1 MDWQVVP
8 AIKTVLRSASGTG
21 ARCYRYSPATA
32 IIRSKKR
39 AVATE
44 RLGLVLSGVTA
55 TRAKSTGRSAAGRPV
70 NYGPEKRP
78 RGRAAYGRPSAS
90 IATADACVDGR
101 PFADDPCQGRLS
113 NAVWRNPRAHLFT
126 GTLSALGFEKLVG
139 RQGLQGILGSIGDDF
154 QATAVAGDFQVTER
168 HRHVF
173 VAHSQETAN
182 AEHNLI
188 HRSIGL

>member
-1 MDWQVVP
+1 MTGSMGINRGVHCSCHRARVANLGHEMDWQVVP

-113 NAVWRNPRAHLFT
+113 NAVWRNPGRIYLPGHL
-126 GTLSALGFEKLVG
+126 VP
-139 RQGLQGILGSIGDDF
+139 
-154 QATAVAGDFQVTER
+154 
-168 HRHVF
+168 
-173 VAHSQETAN
+173 
-182 AEHNLI
+182 
-188 HRSIGL
+188 